1 MAVLYQK
8 YRPQNFSEIVG
19 QNNIKTTLQNE
30 ILHNKVSHAYLFC
43 GPRAV
48 GKTTLARVLAKS
60 INCQNRSKDSF
71 EPCNECDS
79 CLSISNFS
87 NLDVIEIDA
96 ASNTG
101 VDNVRDNIIALSRVK
116 SSNNNFKVFII
127 DEVHML
133 SLSAFNALLK
143 TLEEPPKNV
152 IFILCTTEI
161 YKVPATIIS
170 RCERFDFKRIS
181 LNDMVTKLDYII
193 KNESL
198 EVDREVLELIALKS
212 GGHLRDAES
221 LLSQIIAISGDK
233 INLDSANLII
243 PYNNIEENIN
253 FLEALSRKDVS
264 LAIKMIN
271 DISGSGVNLK
281 NFLNDLIELL
291 RKMILNKVSDSLS
304 SNLGLDLNEKL
315 EIKINNVNKNFSL
328 EDLVNIT
335 EELLI
340 ALKELPNSFI
350 PQMPIELA
358 IINISYI
365 NTLSS
370 LEAIKNISG
379 SDVKKISNVEDSSI
393 RKEKVSKKNIS
404 GINLDEIENR
414 WPEFLNKLKPLNHS
428 LSFVLQS
435 CNIDGVDGKKI
446 CLSFKY
452 KFHKD
457 RLDSPKIKKI
467 IEGVLKD
474 VYKNDLSIE
483 ALVNESMEI
492 KKDNNK
498 DSGEV
503 VDNLLK
509 TFGGQIIN

>member
-358 IINISYI
+358 IINISHI

-457 RLDSPKIKKI
+457 RLDSPEIKKI

>member
-1 MAVLYQK
+1 
-8 YRPQNFSEIVG
+8 
-19 QNNIKTTLQNE
+19 
-30 ILHNKVSHAYLFC
+30 
-43 GPRAV
+43 
-48 GKTTLARVLAKS
+48 
-60 INCQNRSKDSF
+60 
-71 EPCNECDS
+71 
-79 CLSISNFS
+79 
-87 NLDVIEIDA
+87 
-96 ASNTG
+96 
-101 VDNVRDNIIALSRVK
+101 
-116 SSNNNFKVFII
+116 
-127 DEVHML
+127 
-133 SLSAFNALLK
+133 
-143 TLEEPPKNV
+143 
-152 IFILCTTEI
+152 
-161 YKVPATIIS
+161 
-170 RCERFDFKRIS
+170 
-181 LNDMVTKLDYII
+181 
-193 KNESL
+193 
-198 EVDREVLELIALKS
+198 
-212 GGHLRDAES
+212 

-253 FLEALSRKDVS
+253 FLEALSQKDAS

-404 GINLDEIENR
+404 GISLDEIENR

-457 RLDSPKIKKI
+457 RLDSPEIKKI